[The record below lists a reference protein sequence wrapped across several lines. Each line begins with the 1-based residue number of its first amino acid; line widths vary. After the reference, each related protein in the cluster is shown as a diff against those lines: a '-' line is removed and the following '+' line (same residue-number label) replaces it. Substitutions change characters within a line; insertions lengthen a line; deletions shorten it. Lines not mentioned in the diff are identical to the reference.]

1 MEITFEFRRYSRRTR
16 NVTGETWTVKVM
28 RSDLT
33 SSQKGRQDMT
43 TYEEYFRR
51 TSPQKGRQD
60 MTYEE
65 YFEARRQA
73 VRRQLKREAEEILRE
88 ERRLTG
94 RYHLGVTMEEFRGH
108 RGVRFGLFHRG
119 DLPEDVYA
127 AMISRPGLRT
137 DPDARSLA
145 EATFSAGEAAALRR
159 WFATWPGVRSLNQS
173 EAYTVL
179 SGYIGNFSGGDFYNF
194 SQHEGWPLPS
204 EVWGH
209 FDLAY
214 ADDGPCVRK
223 PNLDQV

>member
-108 RGVRFGLFHRG
+108 
-119 DLPEDVYA
+119 
-127 AMISRPGLRT
+127 
-137 DPDARSLA
+137 
-145 EATFSAGEAAALRR
+145 
-159 WFATWPGVRSLNQS
+159 
-173 EAYTVL
+173 
-179 SGYIGNFSGGDFYNF
+179 
-194 SQHEGWPLPS
+194 
-204 EVWGH
+204 
-209 FDLAY
+209 
-214 ADDGPCVRK
+214 
-223 PNLDQV
+223 